1 MKKLEEKSTTGKEL
15 GTSLLGI
22 ITTIITVGA
31 CSWIEINWNLLIYS
45 FMFWFIIPVG
55 AVGAGFVAASGYYFL
70 GKKSQKALDPK
81 ELIELFKGS
90 NFH

>member
-55 AVGAGFVAASGYYFL
+55 AVGAGFAAEG
-70 GKKSQKALDPK
+70 
-81 ELIELFKGS
+81 
-90 NFH
+90 